1 MFLMAS
7 ELGGWPSVTNCG
19 VWGGWGV
26 GGDAFWCCPGARL
39 PPELCLTAHGAA
51 ALFLR
56 GCGVADKTLPN

>member
-1 MFLMAS
+1 M
-7 ELGGWPSVTNCG
+7 TNCG

-51 ALFLR
+51 ALFLG